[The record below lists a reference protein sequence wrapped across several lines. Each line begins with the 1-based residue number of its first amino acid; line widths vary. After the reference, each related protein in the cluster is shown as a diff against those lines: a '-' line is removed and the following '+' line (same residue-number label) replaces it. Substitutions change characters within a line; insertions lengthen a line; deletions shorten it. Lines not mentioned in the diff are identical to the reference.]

1 MLLLPI
7 IYTRGHIHNLPPSL
21 EGKHF
26 LKDRPEKNDFVNF
39 WEKFIR
45 DFENPDLVVKL
56 S

>member
-26 LKDRPEKNDFVNF
+26 LKDRPEKNDFVKKQK
-39 WEKFIR
+39 EI
-45 DFENPDLVVKL
+45 LIHVQII